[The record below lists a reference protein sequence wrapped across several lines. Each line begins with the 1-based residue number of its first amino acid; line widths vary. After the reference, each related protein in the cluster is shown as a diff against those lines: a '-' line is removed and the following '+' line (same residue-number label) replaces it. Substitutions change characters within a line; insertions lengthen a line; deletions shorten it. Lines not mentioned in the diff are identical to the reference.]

1 MKPRPG
7 AVKPE
12 NHDQYGGADRLGG
25 RFRRMVAPHDAVA
38 VAYHA
43 AQSAINSNQH
53 QLGCYVHTWLA
64 HPDPLI

>member
-1 MKPRPG
+1 
-7 AVKPE
+7 
-12 NHDQYGGADRLGG
+12 
-25 RFRRMVAPHDAVA
+25 MVAPHDAVA
-38 VAYHA
+38 VAYRA